1 MKLGRAWPAAILAL
15 FCIPLF
21 VDLGHADLFGDEAI
35 YSWGADYI
43 LQTGEWLTPVSSPY
57 PDRPFLEKPPL
68 KFWVVAAGIKA
79 GLPHDEFGLRFWD
92 ALCGGLAFLYVFGIG
107 RRRRA
112 PRAARSRC

>member
-1 MKLGRAWPAAILAL
+1 MKLGRAWPAVILAL
-15 FCIPLF
+15 FCLPLF

-79 GLPHDEFGLRFWD
+79 GVFIFRCVETGNWDRLAPAPYRFTDRKIDD
-92 ALCGGLAFLYVFGIG
+92 AALT
-107 RRRRA
+107 
-112 PRAARSRC
+112 